1 MFIAVAYPYLLFRV
15 TLDSTRRPLMN
26 GGGRRRKKVA
36 IFAVWRQSSMSL
48 RVLISLL
55 LLIAVVPVFVALA
68 LAWRELKFPSA
79 QLKSPSTQ
87 PRSAGERSRDD
98 PRRRFAPIHGVRN
111 VN

>member
-1 MFIAVAYPYLLFRV
+1 
-15 TLDSTRRPLMN
+15 
-26 GGGRRRKKVA
+26 
-36 IFAVWRQSSMSL
+36 MSL

-55 LLIAVVPVFVALA
+55 LLVAVVPVFVTLA

-98 PRRRFAPIHGVRN
+98 PRRRFAPTHGLRN